1 MKKKQQLRFL
11 WNRTLK
17 KSLRVMKLTCLLLLV
32 GILHVSAGVRAQEGA
47 ISLNVKDASVTEVFD
62 LIEQSSNYT
71 FMYNNE
77 LIANLNKVSISGAN
91 KPITEI
97 LNICLKN
104 SGLSWK
110 LIDNVIVLN
119 RAGVQAQA
127 PEMIKIE
134 GVVKDK
140 TGEFLPGVSVLLKGT
155 TLGAATDID
164 GKFTLS
170 IPEGQQ
176 VVLVFSFVGM
186 KTKEV
191 PYKGEQKLTIVME
204 EDAEEMEEVVV
215 NGYFTKNKSSF
226 TGNVVAVTKD
236 ELAKVSSNNLLTA
249 LQVFDPSFRLKENTE
264 LGSNPNSLPNFR
276 IRGNSGFGTEAL
288 SESNLKNDPN
298 LPTFILD
305 GYEVSVEKIFD
316 LNMDRVESV
325 TILKD
330 ASATA
335 IYGSRAANG
344 VVVVTTKA
352 PKSGEL
358 TVSYSL
364 NLSVAAP
371 DLSDYHLLDAKGKL
385 EAESLAGRYT
395 HSDPKYQQLLDLDYA
410 ERYKNVQQ
418 GIDTYWLSQPLRTA
432 VGHRHTLYVEGGDEA
447 VRYGIDLSYQG
458 NPGVMKESARD
469 RVGLGFVL
477 SYNLNDKFLFR
488 NKLSVDKV
496 KSKESPYGT
505 FREYAEANPYYSPYN
520 ADGKLQ
526 QVYATHMAYSQPLK
540 NPLYE
545 ASLNNQIASDYM
557 EWADN
562 FDIDWFINDHWR
574 MKGRVAYTERRD
586 NNKEFKDPR
595 SGVYSGSDY
604 QTGDGVLKKGRA
616 YVYDQRSSNV
626 DANLVLTYS
635 GQFGN
640 HFLNGALGGNLIQDK
655 FSNEGYSVIGFPSGS
670 MDYISFGKEFE
681 NQTAEGTEGVSRLL
695 GAFLNVNY
703 TWNNIYMVDVS
714 GRLDGSSQFGSDQR
728 VAPFWSAGIGW
739 NVHNESFFE
748 SAKSIVNHLKL
759 SFNVGSLGKASFEP
773 YQAQTMFQYYKGQWY
788 ANGVGATLV
797 GMGNKDLSWEKTTSY
812 DANFEIQFLDSR
824 ISFDATYY
832 YKKTK
837 DLLSDITLPLS
848 NGFETYKDNLGVL
861 ENKGYELSLRG
872 WPIRTK
878 DLNISLYATIA
889 HNKNVIKEISQGL
902 QSYNDSI
909 DKDQASSA
917 EESRKPRVQFKEGQ
931 STTAIY
937 AVRSLGI
944 NPANGKEVYLDR
956 FGNTTYTWNAL
967 DKFVCGDTEPKVSGS
982 FGLNGDY
989 KGFNLSLNFLYQ
1001 CGGQVYNSTLVDRV
1015 ENANLRFNVD
1025 KRVLSDRWTKPGD
1038 KAFFKDIKDNSV
1050 TQVTSRFV
1058 EDENSLEMKS
1068 ISLSY
1073 TFSKEML
1080 KNCFMDRLK
1089 LTFMMEDLF
1098 RVANVKRERGLDYPF
1113 ARTFNFGLQVQF

>member
-1 MKKKQQLRFL
+1 M
-11 WNRTLK
+11 
-17 KSLRVMKLTCLLLLV
+17 
-32 GILHVSAGVRAQEGA
+32 
-47 ISLNVKDASVTEVFD
+47 
-62 LIEQSSNYT
+62 
-71 FMYNNE
+71 
-77 LIANLNKVSISGAN
+77 
-91 KPITEI
+91 
-97 LNICLKN
+97 
-104 SGLSWK
+104 
-110 LIDNVIVLN
+110 
-119 RAGVQAQA
+119 
-127 PEMIKIE
+127 
-134 GVVKDK
+134 
-140 TGEFLPGVSVLLKGT
+140 
-155 TLGAATDID
+155 
-164 GKFTLS
+164 
-170 IPEGQQ
+170 
-176 VVLVFSFVGM
+176 
-186 KTKEV
+186 
-191 PYKGEQKLTIVME
+191 
-204 EDAEEMEEVVV
+204 
-215 NGYFTKNKSSF
+215 
-226 TGNVVAVTKD
+226 
-236 ELAKVSSNNLLTA
+236 
-249 LQVFDPSFRLKENTE
+249 
-264 LGSNPNSLPNFR
+264 
-276 IRGNSGFGTEAL
+276 
-288 SESNLKNDPN
+288 
-298 LPTFILD
+298 
-305 GYEVSVEKIFD
+305 
-316 LNMDRVESV
+316 
-325 TILKD
+325 
-330 ASATA
+330 
-335 IYGSRAANG
+335 
-344 VVVVTTKA
+344 
-352 PKSGEL
+352 
-358 TVSYSL
+358 
-364 NLSVAAP
+364 
-371 DLSDYHLLDAKGKL
+371 
-385 EAESLAGRYT
+385 
-395 HSDPKYQQLLDLDYA
+395 
-410 ERYKNVQQ
+410 
-418 GIDTYWLSQPLRTA
+418 
-432 VGHRHTLYVEGGDEA
+432 
-447 VRYGIDLSYQG
+447 
-458 NPGVMKESARD
+458 
-469 RVGLGFVL
+469 
-477 SYNLNDKFLFR
+477 
-488 NKLSVDKV
+488 
-496 KSKESPYGT
+496 
-505 FREYAEANPYYSPYN
+505 
-520 ADGKLQ
+520 
-526 QVYATHMAYSQPLK
+526 
-540 NPLYE
+540 
-545 ASLNNQIASDYM
+545 
-557 EWADN
+557 
-562 FDIDWFINDHWR
+562 
-574 MKGRVAYTERRD
+574 
-586 NNKEFKDPR
+586 
-595 SGVYSGSDY
+595 
-604 QTGDGVLKKGRA
+604 
-616 YVYDQRSSNV
+616 YDQRSSNV

-714 GRLDGSSQFGSDQR
+714 GRLDGSSQFGSDKR

-917 EESRKPRVQFKEGQ
+917 EESRKPRVKFKEGQ